1 MRSAEPF
8 SKVASLSNVV
18 RTVALLG
25 ISCLAAACGGGGGGG
40 RAGETSASFFLTDVK
55 YGRLIEEPGGARLVS
70 PLTTV
75 AIDPI
80 SGLVVPGSLQP
91 LAVGVDVG
99 VPQSFAIGPN
109 YLPIVVPR
117 NGVLQL
123 EFSAAIAPDSVFA
136 DLIDTDGSIL
146 SDGSVQ
152 VRTQTGRGVAVTLRQ
167 PASNVLWIVP
177 VTPSSV
183 GFPASPIDFGPDGS
197 PRADATGFLRLVLP
211 KNGGALL
218 TSVQGAALGS
228 RFDKL
233 GDPGTA
239 VAFNPGNRVLDF
251 IAQNQL
257 IPTGESFNG
266 FLPDIAPP
274 RIQRTH
280 RYEKVLA
287 FGSGDGA
294 SSTSITDAA
303 AAFSSAARF
312 GLGEWAG
319 GVLTLRPGLATE
331 ETHVVASNDGTVV
344 TIVDAFTANP
354 FDGDLYRLE
363 RAEFFEPDPDHPID
377 PASFDPNDPEN
388 ASNGDFARFVEAFE
402 IDANGNALGAPLALG
417 SPLPPFSE
425 LRVRFSEPIAAESI
439 SVYEDFQVRTD
450 PDLGPGSEILSQAL
464 LDPTQRTVIL
474 RPALEDPAHATATI
488 VGWAQ
493 VVKSLRFEVKL
504 VPKGSFLQD
513 RLPPEVV
520 QEFVELGERGV
531 TDLGGQPLA
540 FPPSLFDPDHP
551 TMTYAVPFL
560 SDPARSTQVPPP
572 VLDSYGVIVHRMQGR
587 PRTGI
592 DPATGLPGVKYV
604 DQPNFYSPIAD
615 VNLQANGFLAG
626 SPVVFV
632 TKIHDDFFPPP
643 HGQFG
648 AFPLGAAMP
657 LASFSTTGGP
667 QPHDGARFQTVYRD
681 IDASPNR
688 DALAGTVLDL
698 YRLSW
703 APIGGNVTTDTY
715 DDISLH
721 CAHSSYWPMTTQN
734 GGYTSF
740 PASGLGQPFDF
751 AAWQSLIDPNTTD
764 ACTLSCQNNEGPNY
778 WDSLVTVVPPGTTY
792 KIVQSS
798 LFTPPFDA
806 HPYCPWPA
814 FAANFQYNNGDIPA
828 AEKELRK
835 AENDNY
841 DCPGGSSTVWAE
853 TRLYSSDEDNNNLG
867 GDSLLVEY
875 RIRPQATNISRANG
889 FTMAIGCLLDWKP
902 HFRTYTVGT
911 PGLPVNP
918 DGNAQDE
925 LCARHDTANPVD
937 VDDFSGAPNPKNNGD
952 NDRYFAVFDYV
963 KSTSIITSPY
973 VRVYPALTSNPD
985 YFPPVIQPNPADQP
999 AGTTVKLEFQGA
1011 NNVKGASPTGF
1022 STDVNIAD
1030 LRSNVGFRATF
1041 VGNLTTLL
1049 LPNFDLIAIPYKR
1062 PLGD

>member
-287 FGSGDGA
+287 FGSDDGA

-417 SPLPPFSE
+417 SPLLPFSE

-648 AFPLGAAMP
+648 AFPLGAATP

-721 CAHSSYWPMTTQN
+721 CAHSSYRPMTTQN

-814 FAANFQYNNGDIPA
+814 FAANFQYNNGDIPK
-828 AEKELRK
+828 AEKALRK
-835 AENDNY
+835 ATNDQFNCFGQPAWIERRTFNSNA
-841 DCPGGSSTVWAE
+841 D
-853 TRLYSSDEDNNNLG
+853 LDNLG
-867 GDSLLVEY
+867 GDSLLVEV
-875 RIRPQATNISRANG
+875 RIRPQTTNISRANG
-889 FTMAIGCLLDWKP
+889 FTFSIGVLLAPSPNFRLFSLGSTGKTIDPDNLSQKAARCAIGN
-902 HFRTYTVGT
+902 TQ
-911 PGLPVNP
+911 NP
-918 DGNAQDE
+918 N
-925 LCARHDTANPVD
+925 TA
-937 VDDFSGAPNPKNNGD
+937 SIGD
-952 NDRYFAVFDYV
+952 NDRYFAAFDYV
-963 KSTSIITSPY
+963 KTTSIITSPY
-973 VRVYPALTSNPD
+973 VRVFPPATPTPD
-985 YFPPVIQPNPADQP
+985 YFAPVIQPGLAEQP
-999 AGTTVKLEFQGA
+999 IGTQVKLEFEGA
-1011 NNVKGASPTGF
+1011 NNNKGATPTGF
-1022 STDVNIAD
+1022 STSIDVAD
-1030 LRSNVGFRATF
+1030 GRPNVAFRATF
-1041 VGNLTTLL
+1041 VGNVQTLL
-1049 LPNFDLIAIPYKR
+1049 LPNFDLIAIPYRR
-1062 PLGD
+1062 PLGE